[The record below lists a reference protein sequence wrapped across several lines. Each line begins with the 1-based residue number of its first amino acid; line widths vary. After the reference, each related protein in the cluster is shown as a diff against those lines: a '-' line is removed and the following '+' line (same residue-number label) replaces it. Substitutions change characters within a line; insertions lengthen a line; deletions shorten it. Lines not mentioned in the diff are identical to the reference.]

1 MTQNDKNIL
10 LKELCMRLPYGLR
23 IRVDEKVETLEGVN
37 VPDLVANYGG
47 WCSSDIE
54 EVKPYLLPLTSMSEA
69 QKSELRSLGWNID
82 GLFEISNEGRLHEYV
97 MHMDCYALIEWLIAN
112 HFDYRFLIPKGIAL
126 DATGLGIY

>member
-1 MTQNDKNIL
+1 MTPYNKNIL

-23 IRVDEKVETLEGVN
+23 ISVDGKVEILEGVN

-47 WCSSDIE
+47 WCSCDIE
-54 EVKPYLLPLTSMSEA
+54 EVKPYLLPLTSMTEA

-82 GLFEISNEGRLHEYV
+82 GLFEINNESGLHEYV
-97 MHMDCYALIEWLIAN
+97 MHMDCYSLIEWLIAN